1 MFFRHHG
8 RRRKTIQKH
17 YKIFL
22 CHFCHDNI
30 VLDSNS
36 TYICTEFSDSPTN
49 RLYSI
54 NSLNNDLKIT
64 GYIRG
69 HYIAW
74 N

>member
-1 MFFRHHG
+1 MAG
-8 RRRKTIQKH
+8 DRKTIQKH

-22 CHFCHDNI
+22 YHFCHDNI

-36 TYICTEFSDSPTN
+36 TNICTEFSDLPTN
-49 RLYSI
+49 RLYSMD
-54 NSLNNDLKIT
+54 SLNNDLEIT

-69 HYIAW
+69 RYIAW